1 MGVKWFWDII
11 GFFRMIIETLI
22 NVGLT
27 AFKQVRLLCH
37 LFAVIVVAIFEHGR

>member
-37 LFAVIVVAIFEHGR
+37 LFAAW